1 MTIYSVHDPEFIPYG
16 RVITGLEETVS
27 EILPALAQIPLP
39 DGTGYVP
46 TEPLL
51 QDLPAADVMR
61 DHCFG
66 GMPVELGWCC
76 GHNRSL
82 NCLEYHR
89 DSEFNLGTEEF
100 ILLLARQEEITDGF
114 LDTAKV
120 KAFLVPAGT
129 LIEVYATTLHYAP
142 CCTENTDS
150 FRVLIVLPWGT
161 NTDIP
166 QNFEIRTPEDQLLTA
181 RNKWLLAHPDV
192 EHWTRKRQLEE
203 VHRAGGAVIQAH
215 PFRDRDY
222 IKYILLGR
230 KYCDGIEV
238 ANMGNHPYCDAC
250 ATQYAREYGFL
261 TTAGSDNH
269 NWRNVNPA
277 KLMGV
282 ALEERLTSVMDY
294 AKLILSRGPI
304 RPVIPEG
311 WLDVDPEQAPR
322 LLTYWIDEDDPDM
335 RRIPTNRDFMPGR

>member
-1 MTIYSVHDPEFIPYG
+1 MPYIYETHMHTCQASACGASTGAEQARFYKEQGYTGII
-16 RVITGLEETVS
+16 ITDHFTGGNTAVPVD
-27 EILPALAQIPLP
+27 LPWNERIDRFCSGYEDALAEGQRIGLDVFFGWEQNYDGDEYLIYGP
-39 DGTGYVP
+39 D
-46 TEPLL
+46 
-51 QDLPAADVMR
+51 
-61 DHCFG
+61 
-66 GMPVELGWCC
+66 
-76 GHNRSL
+76 
-82 NCLEYHR
+82 
-89 DSEFNLGTEEF
+89 
-100 ILLLARQEEITDGF
+100 
-114 LDTAKV
+114 
-120 KAFLVPAGT
+120 KA
-129 LIEVYATTLHYAP
+129 
-142 CCTENTDS
+142 
-150 FRVLIVLPWGT
+150 
-161 NTDIP
+161 
-166 QNFEIRTPEDQLLTA
+166 
-181 RNKWLLAHPDV
+181 WLKAHPDI
-192 EHWTRKRQLEE
+192 EHWNRRRQLEE

>member
-16 RVITGLEETVS
+16 RVITGLEEAVS

-39 DGTGYVP
+39 EGTGYVP

-100 ILLLARQEEITDGF
+100 ILLLARQEEITAGF

-181 RNKWLLAHPDV
+181 RNKWLLAHA
-192 EHWTRKRQLEE
+192 ESSEAAQ
-203 VHRAGGAVIQAH
+203 GACV
-215 PFRDRDY
+215 
-222 IKYILLGR
+222 
-230 KYCDGIEV
+230 
-238 ANMGNHPYCDAC
+238 
-250 ATQYAREYGFL
+250 
-261 TTAGSDNH
+261 
-269 NWRNVNPA
+269 
-277 KLMGV
+277 
-282 ALEERLTSVMDY
+282 RLTGPNLSV
-294 AKLILSRGPI
+294 
-304 RPVIPEG
+304 
-311 WLDVDPEQAPR
+311 
-322 LLTYWIDEDDPDM
+322 
-335 RRIPTNRDFMPGR
+335 